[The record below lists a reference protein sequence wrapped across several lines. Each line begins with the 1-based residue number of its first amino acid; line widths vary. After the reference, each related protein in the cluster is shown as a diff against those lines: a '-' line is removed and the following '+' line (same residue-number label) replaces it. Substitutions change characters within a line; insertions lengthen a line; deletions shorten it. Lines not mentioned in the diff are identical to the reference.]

1 MNLSFIELLKQE
13 GINVTVTSSFR
24 KNAKT
29 KQGRTSHHSH
39 YDDWGHPAA
48 IDFRAAD
55 GNTDKLLKDI
65 YSNPRIV
72 AWLVTHKKGII
83 EETSKHPDI
92 RKSTGADK
100 TAKRGDLLHV
110 GPDQLALRM
119 SKAWGVDY
127 NATYNTS
134 SNLASSTY
142 SGPRDGKMGSKA
154 FPLGGGKTKI
164 DPNGSYTLFH
174 TFGYGTDKRTKRRG
188 VDCSK
193 KVINTL
199 MGYMDKGCNTL

>member
-1 MNLSFIELLKQE
+1 MNLSFPELLKQE
-13 GINVTVTSSFR
+13 GINISVTSTFR

-39 YDDWGHPAA
+39 NDEWGHPAA

-55 GNTDKLLKDI
+55 GNTDKLLNDI

-72 AWLVTHKKGII
+72 AWLINHKKGII
-83 EETSKHPDI
+83 EETSKHSKI
-92 RKSTGADK
+92 RESTGADK
-100 TAKRGDLLHV
+100 TAPGGDLLHV
-110 GPDQLALRM
+110 GPDRLALQM
-119 SKAWGVDY
+119 SRAWGLDY
-127 NATYNTS
+127 NANYNTTRS
-134 SNLASSTY
+134 SATY

-199 MGYMDKGCNTL
+199 MGYMDKGCSTL